1 MRHAAKNQLELRM
14 NLAAALE
21 HDEFSVLYQPIV
33 DTDHFQ
39 VCGVE
44 ALLRWQHPV
53 RGFVP
58 PSEFIPV
65 AEQSGLLAPIGEWVL
80 RRACAE
86 AATWTGGD
94 REHAPYISVNV
105 SAAQISHRGFVTT
118 VMGALADTGLPASRL
133 LLEVTETMLVDD
145 DALARDVLA
154 QLRAA
159 GVRIAIDDFG
169 TGYSSLAYL
178 RQLSVDVVKID
189 QSFVRDLDTNSDHQA
204 LTRTMLALSVG
215 LSMTAIAEGVETE
228 SELAELRALGCG
240 FAQGYLFS
248 YPIDGASIATM
259 LAEQNAGRQPV
270 GVH

>member
-1 MRHAAKNQLELRM
+1 
-14 NLAAALE
+14 
-21 HDEFSVLYQPIV
+21 
-33 DTDHFQ
+33 
-39 VCGVE
+39 
-44 ALLRWQHPV
+44 
-53 RGFVP
+53 
-58 PSEFIPV
+58 
-65 AEQSGLLAPIGEWVL
+65 
-80 RRACAE
+80 
-86 AATWTGGD
+86 
-94 REHAPYISVNV
+94 
-105 SAAQISHRGFVTT
+105 
-118 VMGALADTGLPASRL
+118 
-133 LLEVTETMLVDD
+133 MLVDD

-169 TGYSSLAYL
+169 TGYSSLPYL

-189 QSFVRDLDTNSDHQA
+189 QYFVRDLDTNSDHQA
-204 LTRTMLALSVG
+204 FTRTMLALSVG

-228 SELAELRALGCG
+228 LAELRVLGCG

>member
-1 MRHAAKNQLELRM
+1 M
-14 NLAAALE
+14 
-21 HDEFSVLYQPIV
+21 
-33 DTDHFQ
+33 
-39 VCGVE
+39 C
-44 ALLRWQHPV
+44 
-53 RGFVP
+53 
-58 PSEFIPV
+58 
-65 AEQSGLLAPIGEWVL
+65 
-80 RRACAE
+80 
-86 AATWTGGD
+86 
-94 REHAPYISVNV
+94 
-105 SAAQISHRGFVTT
+105 
-118 VMGALADTGLPASRL
+118 ASRL
-133 LLEVTETMLVDD
+133 TTS
-145 DALARDVLA
+145 
-154 QLRAA
+154 
-159 GVRIAIDDFG
+159 G

-228 SELAELRALGCG
+228 TELAELRVLGCG